1 MGEEDAHIVNEM
13 RSERVNQRCAEAYG
27 GCKKNTRD
35 ELPLNRSEANEQ
47 CETMW
52 DVSMT
57 CTALGCWAQG
67 DSTPPSG
74 IACLAW
80 PMTNR
85 NKPCHGDPF
94 ALHSSCGKPNRNPM
108 KNNQNCGSFCI
119 IPNRGIPLFPET
131 SRMGDSL
138 LLSLTQNNPIIHQIE
153 GHLWMISLLTIV
165 YGEVMAVVK
174 ICPSDLHQIL
184 AKKNW
189 CLYAAMA
196 SKSWGKNLL
205 WNKIAW
211 IWELTQ
217 PYLKPKTLR
226 SDIVV

>member
-1 MGEEDAHIVNEM
+1 MTSHIQSVILDESCEFTS
-13 RSERVNQRCAEAYG
+13 R
-27 GCKKNTRD
+27 KKGTLLLYPQLFPLSYHCTTMFHDSTQHLREFIHIIN
-35 ELPLNRSEANEQ
+35 LP
-47 CETMW
+47 W
-52 DVSMT
+52 SMIV
-57 CTALGCWAQG
+57 ALGFGFVSPLSPHSIWDSYNMFYTRLETIWGWFAQY
-67 DSTPPSG
+67 
-74 IACLAW
+74 
-80 PMTNR
+80 
-85 NKPCHGDPF
+85 
-94 ALHSSCGKPNRNPM
+94 
-108 KNNQNCGSFCI
+108 I
-119 IPNRGIPLFPET
+119 IPKI
-131 SRMGDSL
+131 
-138 LLSLTQNNPIIHQIE
+138 
-153 GHLWMISLLTIV
+153 